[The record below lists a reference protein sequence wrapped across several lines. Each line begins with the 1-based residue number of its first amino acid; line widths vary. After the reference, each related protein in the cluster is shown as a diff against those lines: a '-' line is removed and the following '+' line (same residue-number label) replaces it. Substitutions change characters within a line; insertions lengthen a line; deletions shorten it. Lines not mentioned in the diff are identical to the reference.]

1 MARVPFARM
10 RRLIVLNLE
19 VGGING
25 NNSDLLPVALD
36 TGASNTTI
44 PPQVA
49 TALGYDLSDPKQ
61 EVGLITGG
69 GIVSAKIIT
78 VRKLTARGRTVEDI
92 DGLFHDLPENSILDG
107 LLGMNFLEHFD
118 IDISFST
125 GTIELHPY

>member
-19 VGGING
+19 VGSINS
-25 NNSDLLPVALD
+25 NDSDLLPAALD

-44 PPQVA
+44 PPKVA
-49 TALGYDLSDPKQ
+49 TALGYDLSHPKQ

-78 VRKLTARGRTVEDI
+78 VRKLTALGQTVEDI
-92 DGLFHDLPENSILDG
+92 DVLCHDLPENSIIDG

-118 IDISFST
+118 IDSSFST
-125 GTIELHPY
+125 GTIELHPH